1 MYSNLFI
8 YNSLFP
14 KCTQLKTEFRMFSQL
29 LSSQINSSLLLSPHI
44 SRSQLT
50 AGSLLAASWR
60 LRGCC
65 PSSHQIRTQSSQSA
79 VSTCLNSQH
88 KPTHTLMGGAKYVKH
103 GTWSWSRTNT
113 CARAW
118 RLKYTKYRIFNHVYD
133 DPPPHPSPHPKHHL
147 MNHGF
152 LICSISFRW
161 NCWLKGFQS
170 FLPRKQQPK
179 QRRST
184 GRSRNPHRC
193 RASDLLPFL
202 HQWKSHLALWSS
214 LKYPNNSW
222 VDPVLASSCWLSKIL
237 HLKFLC
243 WSSLFFFL

>member
-14 KCTQLKTEFRMFSQL
+14 KCTQLKTEFRMLSQL
-29 LSSQINSSLLLSPHI
+29 LGSQINSSLLLSPHI

-65 PSSHQIRTQSSQSA
+65 TSSHQIRTQSSQSA

-133 DPPPHPSPHPKHHL
+133 DPPPLPPPQTPFNESRLSNMFNIFQVKL
-147 MNHGF
+147 LAQRFSVISAQETAAKAKEEHGEEQKPTQVQGECF
-152 LICSISFRW
+152 CCLSSISG
-161 NCWLKGFQS
+161 K
-170 FLPRKQQPK
+170 
-179 QRRST
+179 
-184 GRSRNPHRC
+184 
-193 RASDLLPFL
+193 
-202 HQWKSHLALWSS
+202 
-214 LKYPNNSW
+214 
-222 VDPVLASSCWLSKIL
+222 VI
-237 HLKFLC
+237 
-243 WSSLFFFL
+243 

>member
-1 MYSNLFI
+1 MSVNYATRTFSAINFLQFSRKESCWRSFNLGFQLGKKQQIKMVSHSNWTALRCLICTAIYYLQFI
-8 YNSLFP
+8 ISKMHSAENRI
-14 KCTQLKTEFRMFSQL
+14 QNA
-29 LSSQINSSLLLSPHI
+29 LSASRLSN
-44 SRSQLT
+44 QFLT
-50 AGSLLAASWR
+50 AAQCSHFKIPVNSSLLAASWR

-79 VSTCLNSQH
+79 VSTCLNSQY

-113 CARAW
+113 CALAW
-118 RLKYTKYRIFNHVYD
+118 RLKYTKYRIFNHVYNV
-133 DPPPHPSPHPKHHL
+133 L
-147 MNHGF
+147 Q
-152 LICSISFRW
+152 SFRW

-193 RASDLLPFL
+193 RASASVAFHPSVE
-202 HQWKSHLALWSS
+202 KSFSS
-214 LKYPNNSW
+214 LIQPEVPK
-222 VDPVLASSCWLSKIL
+222 
-237 HLKFLC
+237 
-243 WSSLFFFL
+243 

>member
-133 DPPPHPSPHPKHHL
+133 DPPPQTQFNESRLSNMFIIFQVKLLAQRFSVISAQETAAKAKEEHGEEQKPTQVQGEWSVAFPPSVEK
-147 MNHGF
+147 
-152 LICSISFRW
+152 SF
-161 NCWLKGFQS
+161 
-170 FLPRKQQPK
+170 
-179 QRRST
+179 
-184 GRSRNPHRC
+184 
-193 RASDLLPFL
+193 
-202 HQWKSHLALWSS
+202 SS
-214 LKYPNNSW
+214 LIQPEVPK
-222 VDPVLASSCWLSKIL
+222 
-237 HLKFLC
+237 
-243 WSSLFFFL
+243 

>member
-14 KCTQLKTEFRMFSQL
+14 KCTQLKTEFRMLSQL
-29 LSSQINSSLLLSPHI
+29 LGSQINSSLLLSPHI

-65 PSSHQIRTQSSQSA
+65 PSSHRIRTQSSQSA

-133 DPPPHPSPHPKHHL
+133 DPPPQTPFNESRLSNMFNIFQVKL
-147 MNHGF
+147 LAQRFSVISAQETAAKAKEEHGEEQKPTQVQGECF
-152 LICSISFRW
+152 CCLSSISG
-161 NCWLKGFQS
+161 K
-170 FLPRKQQPK
+170 
-179 QRRST
+179 
-184 GRSRNPHRC
+184 
-193 RASDLLPFL
+193 
-202 HQWKSHLALWSS
+202 
-214 LKYPNNSW
+214 
-222 VDPVLASSCWLSKIL
+222 VI
-237 HLKFLC
+237 
-243 WSSLFFFL
+243 

>member
-1 MYSNLFI
+1 
-8 YNSLFP
+8 
-14 KCTQLKTEFRMFSQL
+14 MFSQL

-133 DPPPHPSPHPKHHL
+133 DPPPQTPFNESRLSNMFNIFQVKL
-147 MNHGF
+147 LAQRFSVISAQETAAKAKEEHGEEQKPTQVQGECF
-152 LICSISFRW
+152 CCLSSISG
-161 NCWLKGFQS
+161 K
-170 FLPRKQQPK
+170 
-179 QRRST
+179 
-184 GRSRNPHRC
+184 
-193 RASDLLPFL
+193 
-202 HQWKSHLALWSS
+202 
-214 LKYPNNSW
+214 
-222 VDPVLASSCWLSKIL
+222 VI
-237 HLKFLC
+237 
-243 WSSLFFFL
+243 

>member
-79 VSTCLNSQH
+79 VSTCLNSLH

-103 GTWSWSRTNT
+103 GTWSWSRINT
-113 CARAW
+113 CALAW

-133 DPPPHPSPHPKHHL
+133 DPPPQTPFNESRLSNMFNIFQVKL
-147 MNHGF
+147 LAQRFSVISAQETAAKAKEEHGEEQKPTQVQGECF
-152 LICSISFRW
+152 CCLSSISG
-161 NCWLKGFQS
+161 K
-170 FLPRKQQPK
+170 
-179 QRRST
+179 
-184 GRSRNPHRC
+184 
-193 RASDLLPFL
+193 
-202 HQWKSHLALWSS
+202 
-214 LKYPNNSW
+214 
-222 VDPVLASSCWLSKIL
+222 VI
-237 HLKFLC
+237 
-243 WSSLFFFL
+243 